1 MFCGVKRRSG
11 RCAQELRRSL
21 RRDRGVTR
29 NDRLASQRSHRSLR
43 LVLPGADDASG
54 SDARRRGS
62 PTLVSG
68 WRAAATGPGTPAR
81 PSSSRPGH
89 RRPPA
94 TASPP
99 DGRSPRRPR
108 RLARARVPIRGGD
121 GAAVALVACLEDA
134 CTRPSEPGPFCLQTR
149 DDSPEGGGE
158 RLCGLG
164 HRGSLDSGQHGGSER
179 GSPRG
184 VSSCR
189 RTRGRPRRP
198 ARRRASPGQRCRG
211 LHVDSVR
218 PSEAGRTKGSVGSAR
233 RRRSLVMDV

>member
-149 DDSPEGGGE
+149 DDSPEGGGGGCSGLVIEGLWTLVSTADPNEAPGGASAPVGGRAVVRGDRPDDE
-158 RLCGLG
+158 RL
-164 HRGSLDSGQHGGSER
+164 RASAVAASTSTA
-179 GSPRG
+179 S
-184 VSSCR
+184 V
-189 RTRGRPRRP
+189 
-198 ARRRASPGQRCRG
+198 RRRQ
-211 LHVDSVR
+211 
-218 PSEAGRTKGSVGSAR
+218 AGRRALSDRLAAGAAW
-233 RRRSLVMDV
+233 